1 MSKTYFVTG
10 IGTGVGKTLVS
21 TILTEA
27 LKADYYKPI
36 QCGDLDSTDADF
48 VQEHLFNS
56 RSKVHPT
63 SVLLR
68 LAASP
73 HAAAM
78 AEGKS
83 LKANQILLPSTT
95 NKLLVE
101 GAGGVLVP
109 LNENKEYIIDIAR
122 INNLEIILVV
132 DYYLGSINHT
142 LLTLNYLLSNN
153 FKIALIVFN
162 GDKVET
168 SKRAILKEA
177 QNIPF
182 VEIDRFDVSPESI
195 KEQADSLAQSLENL
209 LNVK

>member
-1 MSKTYFVTG
+1 MSKKYFVTG

-27 LKADYYKPI
+27 LKADYFKPI
-36 QCGDLDSTDADF
+36 QCGDLDATDADF

-63 SVLLR
+63 AHLLR

-73 HAAAM
+73 HAAAL
-78 AEGKS
+78 AEGKKLS
-83 LKANQILLPSTT
+83 ANEIHLPSTT
-95 NKLLVE
+95 NTLIVE

-109 LNENKEYIIDIAR
+109 LNESKSYVIDIAR
-122 INNLEIILVV
+122 LHGLEIILVV

-142 LLTLNYLLSNN
+142 LLTLNFLLSNN
-153 FKIALIVFN
+153 YKIALIVFN
-162 GDKVET
+162 GDKVEA

-182 VEIDRFDVSPESI
+182 VELDRFEVSPESI
-195 KEQADSLAQSLENL
+195 KEQADAIAQTLESHL
-209 LNVK
+209 QTI